1 MILSLMFNLKLIKM
15 KIKSLIYIAVIGL
28 FASCASSAG
37 SSSASAKKVKDPTE
51 LSTTYREL
59 ADYLRRTPGLSV
71 TRRGNSYSV
80 LVRGMSSIGGSNE
93 PLYVIDRIQVGSY
106 DQAASLVDPNDIA
119 RVEVLKTV
127 ASTNPYGM
135 RGANGVIIIHTKK

>member
-1 MILSLMFNLKLIKM
+1 M
-15 KIKSLIYIAVIGL
+15 KINGLIYIAVVGL
-28 FASCASSAG
+28 FASCASSSG
-37 SSSASAKKVKDPTE
+37 SSTTSEPNTTDPTK

-59 ADYLRRTPGLSV
+59 ADYLRRVPGISV
-71 TRRGNSYSV
+71 TKRGNSYSV

-93 PLYVIDRIQVGSY
+93 PLYVIDRTQVGSY

-135 RGANGVIIIHTKK
+135 RGANGVIIIHTK

>member
-1 MILSLMFNLKLIKM
+1 M
-15 KIKSLIYIAVIGL
+15 KINGLIYIAVVGL
-28 FASCASSAG
+28 FASCASSSG
-37 SSSASAKKVKDPTE
+37 SSTTSAQNSTDPTK

-59 ADYLRRTPGLSV
+59 ADYLRRVPGISV
-71 TRRGNSYSV
+71 TKRGNSYSV

-93 PLYVIDRIQVGSY
+93 PLYVIDRTQVGSY

>member
-1 MILSLMFNLKLIKM
+1 MKFNG
-15 KIKSLIYIAVIGL
+15 LIYITVVGL
-28 FASCASSAG
+28 FTSCASSSN
-37 SSSASAKKVKDPTE
+37 SSTTSVKRTKDPTT

-59 ADYLRRTPGLSV
+59 ADYLQRVPGVSV
-71 TRRGNSYSV
+71 TKLGSSYSV

-93 PLYVIDRIQVGSY
+93 PLYIIDRTQVGSY
-106 DQAASLVDPNDIA
+106 NQAAALVDPNDIA

>member
-1 MILSLMFNLKLIKM
+1 MKFNG
-15 KIKSLIYIAVIGL
+15 LIYITVVGL
-28 FASCASSAG
+28 FTSCASSSN
-37 SSSASAKKVKDPTE
+37 SSTTSVKRTKYPTT

-59 ADYLRRTPGLSV
+59 ADYLQRVPGVSV
-71 TRRGNSYSV
+71 TKLGSSYSV

-93 PLYVIDRIQVGSY
+93 PLYIIDRTQVGSY
-106 DQAASLVDPNDIA
+106 NQAAALVDPNDIA